1 MLIVTGKEVGQC
13 LLFGSSYLL
22 KGLKWQEMS
31 KCIKTILTDSYE
43 GWYNSAIKSFKSGA
57 VLYGDLLTV

>member
-1 MLIVTGKEVGQC
+1 MTTGKEVGQC

-31 KCIKTILTDSYE
+31 ECIKTILTDSYE
-43 GWYNSAIKSFKSGA
+43 GWYNSAIHPFKSDA
-57 VLYGDLLTV
+57 VFYGDLLTV